1 MMKCINRELYTKCNG
16 CSVISLIKSLYL
28 HNVITTKINMGN
40 QFNVRKENSVQTKGQ
55 KKSKGERLG
64 WESLSGYR
72 PVPLRTVVGDGIPVS
87 ISYGWKLLAIYL
99 LLSSMQHVMVN

>member
-1 MMKCINRELYTKCNG
+1 
-16 CSVISLIKSLYL
+16 
-28 HNVITTKINMGN
+28 MGN

-72 PVPLRTVVGDGIPVS
+72 PVPLRTVVGDGIPVV
-87 ISYGWKLLAIYL
+87 KT
-99 LLSSMQHVMVN
+99 